1 MILSIKERLVL
12 NMIMEQQAG
21 RFDALK
27 LIRKL
32 REDLSFS
39 EVEIKEINLRS
50 EDGVGFKWDKETA
63 KDIDIG
69 EVVLNMIRKQFQKLD
84 REERLMEDHMDIFTR
99 FVEPVGT
106 A

>member
-12 NMIMEQQAG
+12 NMIMEPQAG
-21 RFDALK
+21 RYDALK

-39 EVEIKEINLRS
+39 EIEIKDINLRS
-50 EDGVGFKWDKETA
+50 EDGAGFRWDKEVQ

-69 EVVLNMIRKQFQKLD
+69 EVVVAMIKKQFQKLD
-84 REERLMEDHMDIFTR
+84 KEERLHEDHLEIYQK
-99 FVEPVGT
+99 FVVENS
-106 A
+106 

>member
-1 MILSIKERLVL
+1 MVLSIKERLVL
-12 NMIMEQQAG
+12 SMIMEQQAG

-39 EVEIKEINLRS
+39 EDEIKEINLRS
-50 EDGVGFKWDKETA
+50 EDGVGFKWDKESP
-63 KDIDIG
+63 KDILIG
-69 EVVLNMIRKQFQKLD
+69 DVVMSVIKKQFQKLD
-84 REERLMEDHMDIFTR
+84 REERLMEDHMDIYAK
-99 FVEPVGT
+99 FVDVN